1 MIVAKVGD
9 VVPGICVCVP
19 VPPGPFPAT
28 GVVTSGAPLINTM
41 GMPVATMGGSMVMF
55 PCGTSMIVTGNPM
68 FTTGGLPI
76 ARTGDSVTGCGIG
89 TLVGTSSIISL

>member
-1 MIVAKVGD
+1 MIVAHVGD

-28 GVVTSGAPLINTM
+28 GVVSTGAPMFMTG
-41 GMPVATMGGSMVMF
+41 GMPVATMGGSVIMF
-55 PCGTSMIVTGNPM
+55 PCGTSVIAMGNPM

-76 ARTGDSVTGCGIG
+76 GRLGDSVTGCGIG
-89 TLVGTSSIISL
+89 TLVGTSTITSL